1 MAHQLGQ
8 NFERAVVKAFNDYF
22 IESGI
27 KGYAYRMHQTKFL
40 PQDIDIL
47 VDSPNRNYYLAIE
60 CKSRTI
66 SPATPG
72 MYFDPH
78 MRKQITNQTLFLEK
92 TGRKGYMAIEF
103 RPKVPQRKAPR
114 IAFMVPHEAV
124 YKMLLTEKFGV
135 VPEDL
140 IGYPRLQYLHES
152 YIIPEELMHNDKHK

>member
-66 SPATPG
+66 SPTLKG
-72 MYFDPH
+72 IYFDPH
-78 MRKQITNQTLFLEK
+78 MKKQITNQTIFLEK
-92 TGRKGYMAIEF
+92 TGRAGYMALEF

-114 IAFMVPHEAV
+114 IAFMVPHGVV
-124 YKMLLTEKFGV
+124 YKMMLAEKPGIL
-135 VPEDL
+135 PDDL

-152 YIIPEELMHNDKHK
+152 YIIPEELTQNVKYK